1 MTVRHHRSA
10 REKSEVVVTATEDVK
25 IEIKRL
31 FKKTDT
37 TADGKITKKELAW
50 AISKYVITKFK
61 RNSEKFKMCC
71 L

>member
-1 MTVRHHRSA
+1 MTVRHHRTA

-25 IEIKRL
+25 IEITRL

-50 AISKYVITKFK
+50 AISK
-61 RNSEKFKMCC
+61 
-71 L
+71 